1 MRMSCLITTQNPM
14 TDVTNPARLTQSPT
28 FSFIGSSV
36 VIIEKGRATF
46 TLFLPLCDLFLSL
59 RDAALGAGRDLRA
72 RVVPLSAIPQPSHQ
86 LGGWYS
92 DLHVHAR
99 LDQVD
104 AATPVEGGAMSAG
117 KPRSSEALSGRHNLT
132 GRDLRRVREQR
143 RKILAHEVRCP
154 FR

>member
-1 MRMSCLITTQNPM
+1 MRMSCLITMQNPT

-46 TLFLPLCDLFLSL
+46 TLLFTLFLPLCDLFLSPRGASL
-59 RDAALGAGRDLRA
+59 CAGRDLRA
-72 RVVPLSAIPQPSHQ
+72 GVVPLSTIPQPSHQ

-104 AATPVEGGAMSAG
+104 AATGSAKQSTADEYSNVG
-117 KPRSSEALSGRHNLT
+117 T
-132 GRDLRRVREQR
+132 
-143 RKILAHEVRCP
+143 
-154 FR
+154 